1 MPNKYESYYG
11 WTVGN
16 SITTNSLSWA
26 ATGATMGAVGGPLG
40 AGIGAIVGFLGGLI
54 FGGFQ
59 GDAQAK
65 QQLNEWSAQARNSRM
80 EATVARN
87 RTIQSA
93 QRMISNTRNSFD
105 SVYGEGMYDEY
116 DELFQTIF
124 NLPAGT
130 QTVSDLLESLKFDT
144 VSGKITSSVYDSM
157 ASSSLSDVLS
167 LKDINANYL
176 EYMKQQ
182 IHTSDTVLG
191 MQFAYNT
198 EQENMMI
205 DSYFDN
211 IDQYNLQLAQQFNQA
226 FLQRRSELASAEMAM
241 GEASAA
247 QASSGMRQT
256 GTGTNTTNLQKFQND
271 LADVAYASSINYML
285 RMYQMQGKRSNA
297 DLLADVYAIRYQN
310 EMTTKEA
317 LNASIEGYNEARE
330 EQINAAETIKDLE
343 GTIEEYNDQLDE
355 IHKQL
360 GGDHYEEL
368 DPEDIIDE

>member
-26 ATGATMGAVGGPLG
+26 ATGAAIGSFAPGIGTAIGAV
-40 AGIGAIVGFLGGLI
+40 VGFLGGLI

-87 RTIQSA
+87 RTIQAA

-116 DELFQTIF
+116 DELFQTKH
-124 NLPAGT
+124 NQPPPT
-130 QTVSDLLESLKFDT
+130 QTETEQLESLKFDT

-256 GTGTNTTNLQKFQND
+256 GTGTNTTNLQRFQND